1 MKLKE
6 MPFTKETLKII
17 NASPEIIDLCERNG
31 LFCDTLIKNFGKP
44 TEKKTYQT
52 CKYDA
57 AGNLTEIVYSG
68 GWTETW
74 KYDIAGNLTEIIHSD
89 GWTKTCKYDI
99 SGTLTKILYYDS
111 GVETYKPDII
121 GKSIKIACSG
131 GDITEYLCHKTKTEF
146 AIKRGK
152 KIILCIYNP
161 EGWA

>member
-31 LFCDTLIKNFGKP
+31 LFCDTLIKNFGNLVKILHSDNS
-44 TEKKTYQT
+44 TKM
-52 CKYDA
+52 CKYDH
-57 AGNLTEIVYSG
+57 
-68 GWTETW
+68 TW
-74 KYDIAGNLTEIIHSD
+74 NLTEIIHSD

-111 GVETYKPDII
+111 EVETYKPDII
-121 GKSIKIACSG
+121 GKAIKIACSD
-131 GDITEYLCHKTKTEF
+131 GDITEYSCHKTKTEF

-152 KIILCIYNP
+152 KIILCIHNP
-161 EGWA
+161 EGWI